1 MPEKLDN
8 ITDLISLHEGV
19 KYRVYDDANGK
30 EIKAGDTLVGHPTIG
45 VGRNVAADGIG
56 ISREEINFMLINDIN
71 RVKGE
76 AKDWIFF
83 NGLSKVRQAVIID
96 MLFNMGR
103 TRFNPNKWPKFFEA
117 IGNHDWES
125 ASKEMLDS
133 SWSKQVR
140 TRAERLSGMM
150 KNDKWPKS

>member
-1 MPEKLDN
+1 M
-8 ITDLISLHEGV
+8 
-19 KYRVYDDANGK
+19 
-30 EIKAGDTLVGHPTIG
+30 GHPTIG

-56 ISREEINFMLINDIN
+56 ITREEINFMLINDIN

-103 TRFNPNKWPKFFEA
+103 TRFNPSKWPKFFEA
-117 IGNHDWES
+117 IGNHDWDN

-150 KNDKWPKS
+150 KKDKWPAS